1 MLQEGLHGHVIE
13 RDRLEPDQYNTV
25 PGVVMETEKLID
37 LPGDSEERISPLS
50 VAHSIPGTFLP
61 TVSVRYLYV

>member
-13 RDRLEPDQYNTV
+13 RDWLGPDQYSTV
-25 PGVVMETEKLID
+25 PGVVTETEKLVD

-50 VAHSIPGTFLP
+50 VAHSISGTSLP
-61 TVSVRYLYV
+61 NVSVRYLYV